1 MALEM
6 AEEVAGE
13 MALAEEE
20 EEEEEM
26 EVVGVEV
33 FLEDIGTLAGEIL
46 QW

>member
-13 MALAEEE
+13 MALAE